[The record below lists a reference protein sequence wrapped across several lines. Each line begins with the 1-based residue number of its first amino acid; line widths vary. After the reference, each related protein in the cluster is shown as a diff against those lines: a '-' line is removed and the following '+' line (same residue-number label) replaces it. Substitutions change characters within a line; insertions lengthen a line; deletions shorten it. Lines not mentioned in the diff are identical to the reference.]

1 MSSKMS
7 NGKSPREIALLND
20 RTNKKTIKKTLF
32 DHTIQNG
39 GLKRLEVLQ
48 RNKLN

>member
-1 MSSKMS
+1 MGNPLVKLHYGMTEPMV
-7 NGKSPREIALLND
+7 GQQ
-20 RTNKKTIKKTLF
+20 TLF